1 VARTTATYPSTSSL
15 THPIGSARL
24 TIVAIK
30 IKAPIK
36 ATIQTLKI
44 VSNKDLMHLKANNVS
59 VSYRWA
65 RKSSTSANPVLIK
78 VKARP

>member
-15 THPIGSARL
+15 KNPIGSARL
-24 TIVAIK
+24 TIVA
-30 IKAPIK
+30 IK

-78 VKARP
+78 AKARP